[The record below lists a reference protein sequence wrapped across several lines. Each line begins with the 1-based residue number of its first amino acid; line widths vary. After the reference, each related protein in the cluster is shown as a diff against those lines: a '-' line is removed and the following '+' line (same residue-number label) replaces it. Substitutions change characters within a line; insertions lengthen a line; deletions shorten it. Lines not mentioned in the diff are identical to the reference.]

1 MLSYNTIVAIQ
12 LLHVLQKFKHCPM
25 NVTELKQKCLLH
37 DVGNV
42 AGKIMRTLYR
52 QGWVTPVFPF
62 HENKHRNVFFP

>member
-37 DVGNV
+37 DVGNCC
-42 AGKIMRTLYR
+42 R
-52 QGWVTPVFPF
+52 QDYAHFVSSGLGDQ
-62 HENKHRNVFFP
+62 